1 MKYGPGQHRFTLYS
15 SATGHNILNR
25 CNYITGRSKEDIE
38 ALRASAQHEGP
49 VWRVVRVTMILLA
62 VVTIGGGW
70 TASAG

>member
-1 MKYGPGQHRFTLYS
+1 M
-15 SATGHNILNR
+15 LNK
-25 CNYITGRSKEDIE
+25 CDYITGRSKEDIE